1 MRLEQLLAGL
11 PLQQLSPGNPEI
23 TNLQVDSRAVGPGSL
38 FMAREGWFIDSHQYI
53 AAAIAAGAAA
63 IVVTRLDTVPEH
75 PTVPFVL
82 SSSEDRDLGLMAD
95 RFLGHPTRA
104 LKVFGVTGTN
114 GKTSVTW
121 LLAHMLRAIGH
132 RPAIIGTVMHRFEDR
147 IVTARNTTPDGLF
160 IHTFA
165 RECLESGATCLV
177 MEVSSHGLQ
186 LDRVAGVAFDSVG
199 FTNLTPDHL
208 DFHKTFD
215 AYREAKWRLFREYAA
230 DSRDAGKAVH
240 ASVCIDSAEGQRLA
254 AAVELPVTFVTAS
267 ACQPAQVALE
277 AAADGFGWR
286 VSARCEGAATS
297 FGLSLP
303 GQHNLENVA
312 VSLAMLAAVEPAR
325 WQQAAAS
332 LPAFP
337 GVPGRLE
344 RVVRGAAD
352 EPSVYVDYAHTP
364 DAVARIVAV
373 MPDPSQGGVVVVG
386 CGGDRDP
393 TKRPLMAQAALSR
406 GHRAVFTADNPR
418 SEAPEAILQ
427 AMLEGVSAEQCTQ
440 VTVIA
445 DRSEA
450 IAWAVA
456 NAGAGG
462 VWILGKGHETYQEV
476 QGVRWHLDDR
486 EEARRALV
494 ARRQNVHMDDVPLLA
509 GWTAERVASAC
520 GGRVIV
526 DAHRV
531 YGAFYTDTRNPA
543 ERGIFCAIPGERFDG
558 HAFIETAIGQNAS
571 MLVVMSLEHV
581 PAGCGASVVLVPD
594 TIAAM
599 QRVASAVL
607 DEARKRS
614 RRLWTIAITG
624 SNGKTT
630 TKEMTAALLRAMG
643 HRVLSTPGNWNNR
656 IGIPLTVSRL
666 CAGHD
671 RAVLELGA
679 GDPGDIGQYASFVR
693 HEVGVLTSIAAAH
706 TETLGGMEGVRATKA
721 GIFHGRPPVRSVLP
735 VSELMH
741 MAARLPAPVE
751 QVLTFGAEGADVMV
765 ERSGSSGEV
774 TLKGQ
779 GAGER
784 LSLTTEL
791 ALPGVHNAFNLAAA
805 LLAVS
810 VQRDGGVEFPGAD
823 VVRRAMAA
831 LQLPGGRLRTL
842 TAGGRMVIDDAYNAN
857 PGSMTASLSI
867 LAAADAPRVAV
878 LGDMFELGTDSAE
891 LHRRV
896 GQTAARCADLV
907 VAVGEQARALADGAG
922 NEARWFASADE
933 AASWVSTHVPAGA
946 TILVKGSRGMAL
958 ERVVQRL
965 LAHWQEP

>member
-1 MRLEQLLAGL
+1 MRLEQLLEGL
-11 PLQQLSPGNPEI
+11 PLQQVSAGNPDI

-53 AAAIAAGAAA
+53 PAAIAAGAVA
-63 IVVTRLDTVPEH
+63 IVVTRRDAVPEH
-75 PTVPFVL
+75 PPVPFVL
-82 SSSEDRDLGLMAD
+82 SLSEDRDLGLMAD
-95 RFLGHPTRA
+95 RFLDHPTHA

-121 LLAHMLRAIGH
+121 LLAHMLRALGH

-147 IVTARNTTPDGLF
+147 VVTARNTTPDGLF
-160 IHTFA
+160 IQTFA
-165 RECLESGATCLV
+165 RECLDAGATCLV

-208 DFHKTFD
+208 DYHKTFD
-215 AYREAKWRLFREYAA
+215 AYRDAKWRLFREYAA
-230 DSRDAGKAVH
+230 SSRAVGKTVYAAV
-240 ASVCIDSAEGQRLA
+240 CMDSAEGQRLA
-254 AAVELPVTFVTAS
+254 AARDLPVTFVTAS
-267 ACQPAQVALE
+267 ACDSAQVSLVSQP
-277 AAADGFGWR
+277 DGFGWQ
-286 VSARCEGAATS
+286 VVARHEGATAS

-312 VSLAMLAAVEPAR
+312 VSLAMLAPVEPAR

-344 RVVRGAAD
+344 RVVRAAAD
-352 EPSVYVDYAHTP
+352 EPTVYVDYAHTP

-373 MPDPSQGGVVVVG
+373 MPDLGQGGVVVVG
-386 CGGDRDP
+386 CGGDRDA

-418 SEAPEAILQ
+418 SEAPDSILQ
-427 AMLEGVSAEQCTQ
+427 AMLDGVSAEQRAR

-456 NAGAGG
+456 NAGEGG

-494 ARRQNVHMDDVPLLA
+494 ARRQKVHMDDVPLLA
-509 GWTAERVASAC
+509 GWTAERLASAC
-520 GGRVIV
+520 GGRVVV

-531 YGAFYTDTRNPA
+531 YGAFYTDTRHAA
-543 ERGIFCAIPGERFDG
+543 EHGIFCAIPGERFDG
-558 HAFIETAIGQNAS
+558 HAFIETAIAQNAS
-571 MLVVMSLEHV
+571 MLVVMSLEQV
-581 PAGCGASVVLVPD
+581 PADCSASVVLVHD

-599 QRVASAVL
+599 QRVASALL
-607 DEARKRS
+607 DEARRRS

-706 TETLGGMEGVRATKA
+706 TETLGGIEGVRDTKA
-721 GIFHGRPPVRSVLP
+721 GIFQGKPPVRSVLP
-735 VSELMH
+735 VSELGH
-741 MAARLPAPVE
+741 MAARLSGGVE
-751 QVLTFGAEGADVMV
+751 QVLTFGAEGADLMV
-765 ERSGSSGEV
+765 ERSGTSGEV
-774 TLKGQ
+774 TLKEK
-779 GAGER
+779 GAVAG
-784 LSLTTEL
+784 LALTTEL
-791 ALPGVHNAFNLAAA
+791 SLPGVHNAFNLAAA

-810 VQRDGGVEFPGAD
+810 VQRDGALRFPTAD
-823 VVRRAMAA
+823 VVQQAMGA
-831 LQLPGGRLRTL
+831 LQLPGGRLRTVA
-842 TAGGRMVIDDAYNAN
+842 AGGRVIIDDAYNAN
-857 PGSMTASLSI
+857 PGSMAASLSI
-867 LAAADAPRVAV
+867 LAASPAPRVAV
-878 LGDMFELGTDSAE
+878 LGDMFELGADAAE
-891 LHRRV
+891 LHRQV

-907 VAVGEQARALADGAG
+907 VAVGEQSRALADGAG
-922 NEARWFASADE
+922 HMAHWFASADH
-933 AASWVSTHVPAGA
+933 AAVWVATHVPEGA
-946 TILVKGSRGMAL
+946 TVLVKGSRGMAL